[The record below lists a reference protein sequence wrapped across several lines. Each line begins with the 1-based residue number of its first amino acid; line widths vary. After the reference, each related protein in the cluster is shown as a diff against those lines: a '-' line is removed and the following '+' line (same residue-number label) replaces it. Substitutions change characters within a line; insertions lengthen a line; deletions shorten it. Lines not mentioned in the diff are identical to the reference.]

1 MQLIDNKKANKNKV
15 NVAQLLTV
23 ATCTLLG
30 TTAQAEEQK
39 PWEFDTALMYYGE
52 TDRVTASEF
61 ILAATKEF
69 EDEHILNLKVTVDV
83 LTGASANGAVPQT
96 EVQTFTRPSG
106 NGSFQTPAKETPL
119 DDTFHDTRVQLNAQW
134 TQPIAKDYRVSG
146 GVHLSKE
153 YDYLSLGLNGNI
165 ARDFNLKNTTLSA
178 GFAYT
183 NDTISPEGGIPIAF
197 EQMLPPVDEIGGGL
211 NRDGSDED
219 KTTID
224 LLFGLTQVISRQT
237 IMQFNYS
244 YSQVDGY
251 QTDPYKIVSVVDN
264 NGYPLRQLYESRPD
278 SRNKNSVFWQTK
290 YHLTN
295 SVIDFSYRYL
305 WDNWDVKSH
314 TFDVRYHIPLEGA
327 YIEPHVRYYQQQAAE
342 FYQPFLLDGEPTPE
356 NISAD
361 YRVGEMNGLTLGV
374 KYAMELEGDSELA
387 FRLEFFQQ
395 TPTNPGFETP
405 GVLADVELFESV
417 SAVVAQISYSF

>member
-1 MQLIDNKKANKNKV
+1 MQLTNKKP
-15 NVAQLLTV
+15 NVAKLLTL
-23 ATCTLLG
+23 ATCSLLG
-30 TTAQAEEQK
+30 TAPDAIAAEDTNQ
-39 PWEFDTALMYYGE
+39 WRFDTALMYYGE
-52 TDRVTASEF
+52 SERVTAVEG
-61 ILAATKEF
+61 IIAASKEF
-69 EDEHILNLKVTVDV
+69 SDQEFLNLKLTLDT
-83 LTGASANGAVPQT
+83 LTGASANGAVAQPN
-96 EVQTFTRPSG
+96 VQTFTRPSG
-106 NGSFQTPAKETPL
+106 RGSYDIEAKDTPL
-119 DDTFHDTRVQLNAQW
+119 DDTFRDSRVQVNAQW
-134 TQPIAKDYRVSG
+134 SQPLAENYLGSVGAYVSSEHDYF
-146 GVHLSKE
+146 
-153 YDYLSLGLNGNI
+153 SLGFNANI
-165 ARDFNLKNTTLSA
+165 AREFYNKNTTLSFGIA
-178 GFAYT
+178 AAQ
-183 NDTISPEGGIPIAF
+183 DQISPEGGLPTPF
-197 EQMLPPVDEIGGGL
+197 SEMLAVQDGNANGL
-211 NRDGSDED
+211 NRLGADDD
-219 KTTID
+219 KTTVD
-224 LLFGLTQVISRQT
+224 LLFGLTQVINRKM

-264 NGYPLRQLYESRPD
+264 NGYALRQLYESRPD